1 MVRACLIKGG
11 EAVGGG
17 NKTLKGLSHAT
28 GLLARLTALV
38 CS

>member
-1 MVRACLIKGG
+1 MVHACLIKDR

-17 NKTLKGLSHAT
+17 NKTLKGLSHT
-28 GLLARLTALV
+28 MVLLARLTALV